1 MLKRISD
8 ALVNYQIRK
17 EYLKETD
24 RELYEYAYEIL
35 VMQSIN
41 IAASFIVAAIFCK
54 VIPITIFLMFYIPLR
69 IFAGGNHA
77 KTNEIC
83 SVISICIIIGVC
95 IALNACKN
103 VPIFY
108 FTTFETLAGVVIFFL
123 SPVEDC
129 NKPLDRVENRKYKKT
144 ARKILLCQMCFC
156 FIISYLRIEE
166 IARVIVMSHILLAC
180 ALVIGEYKNR
190 KRQKSS

>member
-1 MLKRISD
+1 MFKRISD
-8 ALVNYQIRK
+8 SLVNYQIKK
-17 EYLKETD
+17 EYLKETE
-24 RELYEYAYEIL
+24 RELYEYAYEIM

-41 IAASFIVAAIFCK
+41 IAASFVVAAIFHK
-54 VIPITIFLMFYIPLR
+54 MIPITIFLVFYIPLR

-83 SVISICIIIGVC
+83 SVVSICIIIGVC
-95 IALNACKN
+95 IAMDACKN
-103 VPIFY
+103 VPIFS
-108 FTTFETLAGVVIFFL
+108 FTILETVAGAVIFFL

-129 NKPLDRVENRKYKKT
+129 NKPLCIAENRKYKKT

-156 FIISYLRIEE
+156 FIIRYLRIEE
-166 IARVIVMSHILLAC
+166 IERVIVISHILLAC
-180 ALVIGEYKNR
+180 TLMIGEYKNR